1 MAKRKTKTA
10 ENAASLFEEAV
21 GAIVETIVPEA
32 GAAEVDP
39 KMLPANFPASWTRA
53 VGAEFAKPYFAE
65 LRQFIVEERKA
76 HDILPPGPDV
86 FNALRTTP
94 LDEVRV
100 VILGQD
106 PYPTPGHAH
115 GLCFSVRPGVRLPGS
130 LRNIYRELESDL
142 GIAPAKHGF
151 LESWAERGVL
161 LLNAVLTVRAGVA
174 NSHKGKGWETF
185 TDAAIAAVN
194 ALPHRVVFLLW
205 GSFAQKKAAGVD
217 AKRHTIIKGV
227 HPSPLSAENGFF
239 GSRPFSKVNAA
250 LEASGQALIDWSLPE
265 AV

>member
-1 MAKRKTKTA
+1 VAKRKTKPA
-10 ENAASLFEEAV
+10 DEGASLFEEPPA
-21 GAIVETIVPEA
+21 TTVPEPVE
-32 GAAEVDP
+32 AEVDP
-39 KMLPANFPASWTRA
+39 KLLPANFPASWTRA
-53 VGAEFAKPYFAE
+53 IGAEFAKPYFAE
-65 LRQFIVEERKA
+65 LRHFIVEERKA

-86 FNALRTTP
+86 FNAFRATP
-94 LDEVRV
+94 LDRVRV

-130 LRNIYRELESDL
+130 LRNIYRERESDL
-142 GIAPAKHGF
+142 GIPPVKHGF

-161 LLNAVLTVRAGVA
+161 LLNAVLTVRAGA
-174 NSHKGKGWETF
+174 PNSHKGKGWEAF

-217 AKRHTIIKGV
+217 AKRHAVIKGV

-250 LEASGQALIDWSLPE
+250 LEASGQVPIDWSLPAE
-265 AV
+265 V